1 MFEESLEAHIAY
13 ESIKEKQAQVN
24 IQAPWQ
30 LTNTYLHSAQP
41 PNPVSSDVAMR
52 IDRVNISSKGSAP
65 SILPAAIAL
74 LLYAKQLSL
83 CCLFSQYR
91 QHQVPFG
98 VANKPTHSAID
109 G

>member
-1 MFEESLEAHIAY
+1 
-13 ESIKEKQAQVN
+13 
-24 IQAPWQ
+24 
-30 LTNTYLHSAQP
+30 LHSAQP

-74 LLYAKQLSL
+74 LLNAKQLSL